1 MNAPVDKMLEDGEP
15 NKPFFFCWANE
26 AWTKRWD
33 GSRNEIL
40 IDQDYTDVQGNI
52 NHFEY
57 LLKFFRHKNYILV
70 DGRPMFSFYR
80 IEQTDV
86 SRLDAIMALWDK
98 LAVENGLQGIH
109 FVRWLG
115 PFDNRIKSAH
125 IAGGIEFEPGYS
137 SAWRSVVSSPS
148 IFKDGK
154 FDSEIYSQNNPDVA
168 EIATSKGVSVKSLFA
183 KSSPTEQLFRSSQYK
198 VYDRNIVWRNIEN
211 KVLPKN
217 VICGTFATWN
227 NAPRRNFTN
236 DNYNSYPHMYMP
248 DTLRGLQKHLEF
260 MRAKVLY
267 RRTRERYLLLTAWNE
282 WNEQAQ
288 FEPSDVDGY
297 DALSAVKMTFKAH
310 TDQTIIHVK
319 TNSTPLINKSVN
331 RYIRDLSILFNHYDH
346 ETRTLPIK
354 VGETLPALLHIHCVA
369 DIDPNDIDN
378 TARVYIT
385 VHDVQCLHSEEE
397 KSKGSSDTVQRLL
410 SIADKVIFHSMYLR
424 DYFAKRMKLSDNVIV
439 APPSDV
445 MPAGNF
451 VKVPALKRTGG
462 KTVLHIV
469 FVDNALDEN
478 KPTKGFLSFYEAAL
492 SSKSVVFYFHLYGNT
507 QGTRAAPIPNAR
519 YRSLEF
525 GTEKNKKMSLIV
537 FLENHA
543 DPCGYEVTRMINTGL
558 PLLYHR
564 QGALTERLDSDAYR
578 RYIPFHDYSEVPAM
592 LRRAVSF
599 IEEHA
604 GRVASSEA
612 FRRSRAVQPSKW
624 YIMNYPVTAI

>member
-1 MNAPVDKMLEDGEP
+1 VKPIAIVFPQYHQFAENDRLWGEGFTEWTMLKPMPRFVNNVTTRFPHKDIGYYNFLEFDHRRYMRIMADHFGVYGFAFYHYWFKDHPVMNAPVDKMLEDGEP

-137 SAWRSVVSSPS
+137 SAWRSV
-148 IFKDGK
+148 
-154 FDSEIYSQNNPDVA
+154 
-168 EIATSKGVSVKSLFA
+168 IATSKGVSVKSLFA

-297 DALSAVKMTFKAH
+297 DALSAVK
-310 TDQTIIHVK
+310 
-319 TNSTPLINKSVN
+319 
-331 RYIRDLSILFNHYDH
+331 
-346 ETRTLPIK
+346 
-354 VGETLPALLHIHCVA
+354 
-369 DIDPNDIDN
+369 
-378 TARVYIT
+378 
-385 VHDVQCLHSEEE
+385 
-397 KSKGSSDTVQRLL
+397 
-410 SIADKVIFHSMYLR
+410 
-424 DYFAKRMKLSDNVIV
+424 
-439 APPSDV
+439 
-445 MPAGNF
+445 
-451 VKVPALKRTGG
+451 
-462 KTVLHIV
+462 
-469 FVDNALDEN
+469 
-478 KPTKGFLSFYEAAL
+478 
-492 SSKSVVFYFHLYGNT
+492 
-507 QGTRAAPIPNAR
+507 
-519 YRSLEF
+519 
-525 GTEKNKKMSLIV
+525 
-537 FLENHA
+537 
-543 DPCGYEVTRMINTGL
+543 
-558 PLLYHR
+558 
-564 QGALTERLDSDAYR
+564 
-578 RYIPFHDYSEVPAM
+578 
-592 LRRAVSF
+592 
-599 IEEHA
+599 
-604 GRVASSEA
+604 
-612 FRRSRAVQPSKW
+612 
-624 YIMNYPVTAI
+624 